1 MRQAVIK
8 GVTIIAVIFSMLSL
22 GNMYRIVLAADIYA
36 DMNISAIVFLISSL
50 WLSLFT
56 AANGMPRIF
65 KWLF

>member
-22 GNMYRIVLAADIYA
+22 GNMYRIVLAADLYA
-36 DMNISAIVFLISSL
+36 DMNASAVVFLASAL

-56 AANGMPRIF
+56 TANGVPRIF

>member
-1 MRQAVIK
+1 MRQALIK

-36 DMNISAIVFLISSL
+36 DMYASVIVFLISGL

-56 AANGMPRIF
+56 TANGLPRIF

>member
-36 DMNISAIVFLISSL
+36 DMNASAIVFLVSGL

-56 AANGMPRIF
+56 MANGMPRIF